1 MTRIYTSCIDVELRN
16 FEKLPQFPVEIKGV
30 FVMKEYMSALEGLVE
45 QLTLA
50 AILEM
55 LERICHKKAENL
67 RTHWN
72 DEETAKLWDKAA
84 RQIEKI
90 NVDI

>member
-1 MTRIYTSCIDVELRN
+1 
-16 FEKLPQFPVEIKGV
+16 
-30 FVMKEYMSALEGLVE
+30 
-45 QLTLA
+45 LTLA

-72 DEETAKLWDKAA
+72 DEESAKLWEKAA
-84 RQIEKI
+84 RQIENI

>member
-1 MTRIYTSCIDVELRN
+1 MLNSGSWRN
-16 FEKLPQFPVEIKGV
+16 YLNFRYKLKGV
-30 FVMKEYMSALEGLVE
+30 SVMKEYMSILEGLVE

-72 DEETAKLWDKAA
+72 DEESAKLWEKAA
-84 RQIEKI
+84 RQIENI

>member
-1 MTRIYTSCIDVELRN
+1 
-16 FEKLPQFPVEIKGV
+16 
-30 FVMKEYMSALEGLVE
+30 MKEYMDILDGLVG
-45 QLTLA
+45 QLTLG

-72 DEETAKLWDKAA
+72 DEASAKLWDKAA
-84 RQIEKI
+84 RQIESI

>member
-1 MTRIYTSCIDVELRN
+1 MA
-16 FEKLPQFPVEIKGV
+16 
-30 FVMKEYMSALEGLVE
+30 KEYMESLEALIDK
-45 QLTLA
+45 LTLS

-67 RTHWN
+67 RTHWQ
-72 DEETAKLWDKAA
+72 DEASAKLWDKAA
-84 RQIEKI
+84 RQIEQI